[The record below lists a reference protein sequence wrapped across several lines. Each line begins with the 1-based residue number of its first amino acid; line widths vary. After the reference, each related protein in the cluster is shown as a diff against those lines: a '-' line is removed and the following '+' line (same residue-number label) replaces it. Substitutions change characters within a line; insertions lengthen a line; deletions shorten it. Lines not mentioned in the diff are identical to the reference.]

1 MNRSI
6 TFLFTAIFAFAGV
19 AFAQSGGVKGK
30 VKAPNGNGIA
40 NASIIIVQDGKEV
53 KTATTNGKG
62 EFKISG
68 LSEGKYNVS
77 FDANGYSSGTLHGV
91 EIKKGIRDLGD
102 RLILSL
108 DRGNFVFVQGSV
120 FFKEGSSVTGAKIQL
135 EQVNSDGSTK
145 SIASSFSNSSGEF
158 GFRRPPGNTKY
169 RVTAKLKGISAS
181 KDVDIEE
188 AAIYRVALTLDMSRN
203 DR

>member
-1 MNRSI
+1 MKKNEFSEVASNLLI
-6 TFLFTAIFAFAGV
+6 MGSVSLAFAPFV
-19 AFAQSGGVKGK
+19 
-30 VKAPNGNGIA
+30 
-40 NASIIIVQDGKEV
+40 
-53 KTATTNGKG
+53 
-62 EFKISG
+62 
-68 LSEGKYNVS
+68 
-77 FDANGYSSGTLHGV
+77 
-91 EIKKGIRDLGD
+91 LGD

-135 EQVNSDGSTK
+135 EQINADGSTK

-158 GFRRPPGNTKY
+158 SFRRPPGNAKY